1 VLADKTN
8 KKFPDRT
15 PSSPLQAPL
24 ARYVALLAE
33 RDAWLRATA
42 LNFLHALRAEATQRL
57 QALKRTRRVQTYD
70 DLIDGVALA
79 LEGPQRLTLVR
90 QLRAQYRIALV
101 DEFQDTDDRQW
112 GIFHTVFGDSPE
124 VRELGLAPALF
135 LIGDPKQAIYGFR
148 GGDIHTYLKAKQV
161 AQQAPVLDQ
170 NFRSRPAVLRALQA
184 LYDNGG
190 EDAFLERD
198 IQFEPVRPGG
208 VRIDEDYLRD
218 GHAARHSPCACCAV
232 AATRR

>member
-1 VLADKTN
+1 
-8 KKFPDRT
+8 
-15 PSSPLQAPL
+15 
-24 ARYVALLAE
+24 
-33 RDAWLRATA
+33 
-42 LNFLHALRAEATQRL
+42 
-57 QALKRTRRVQTYD
+57 TRRVQTYD

-79 LEGPQRLTLVR
+79 LEGPQRLALVK

-112 GIFHTVFGDSPE
+112 GIFHSVFGDSPE
-124 VRELGLAPALF
+124 VRELGLVPALF

-148 GGDIHTYLKAKQV
+148 GGDIHTYLKAKQL

-208 VRIDEDYLRD
+208 VRTDEDYQRD
-218 GHAARHSPCACCAV
+218 GHAA
-232 AATRR
+232 AALTLRVLRSGGD